1 MPIEP
6 SPCWPCST
14 STNGDDRSRDRCV
27 RHEQNAGKFP
37 ASRPKTGHLSDEN
50 SIRITI
56 SSQLTLV
63 AKLCGGLFSASLG
76 NAMATSEPITAMAI
90 IISMIVKARCLV
102 LRRVC
107 TEERIDALRNSCDA
121 GESASKSSC
130 ITTVRYL
137 QPFCIITR
145 ACSRYG
151 QNMICSR
158 YGNYRSPISPDRR
171 LPAAPAR

>member
-1 MPIEP
+1 M
-6 SPCWPCST
+6 
-14 STNGDDRSRDRCV
+14 
-27 RHEQNAGKFP
+27 
-37 ASRPKTGHLSDEN
+37 RPSDELK
-50 SIRITI
+50 SDR
-56 SSQLTLV
+56 L
-63 AKLCGGLFSASLG
+63 LG

-145 ACSRYG
+145 RAEGRCPICHKERCSLNIG
-151 QNMICSR
+151 SFGAASR
-158 YGNYRSPISPDRR
+158 QLRLDANGEIAVLRIPDSRVHPPDND
-171 LPAAPAR
+171 LEW